1 MKVTI
6 FYIKFKWILV
16 ILKGKWKQGKKK
28 RLSKKFLLPSFHLCV
43 KDSMTQLLVQQKPYV
58 HVVGNL
64 MYAIV
69 YTLFNCSYI
78 VSGFAQFIFNY
89 EEIH

>member
-1 MKVTI
+1 
-6 FYIKFKWILV
+6 
-16 ILKGKWKQGKKK
+16 
-28 RLSKKFLLPSFHLCV
+28 
-43 KDSMTQLLVQQKPYV
+43 MTQLLVQQKPYV